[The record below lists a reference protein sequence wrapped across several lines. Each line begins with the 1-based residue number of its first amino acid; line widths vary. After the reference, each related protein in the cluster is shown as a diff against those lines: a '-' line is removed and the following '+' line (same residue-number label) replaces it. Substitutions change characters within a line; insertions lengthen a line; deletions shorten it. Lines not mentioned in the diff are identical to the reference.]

1 MQLQKQNGSTDIN
14 SPAPVFG
21 GINNNG
27 WEDAL
32 DKAWTI
38 IPKVLASIDAKNIT
52 KDTVEIMRE
61 KGNNIIDKEYS

>member
-1 MQLQKQNGSTDIN
+1 MEQQKLNGATDIN

-21 GINNNG
+21 GISNNG

-32 DKAWTI
+32 NKAWTI
-38 IPKVLASIDAKNIT
+38 IPKLLGSIDVKNIT
-52 KDTVEIMRE
+52 KDTVEVIRE

>member
-1 MQLQKQNGSTDIN
+1 M
-14 SPAPVFG
+14 FG

-38 IPKVLASIDAKNIT
+38 IPKVLGSIDAKNIT
-52 KDTVEIMRE
+52 KDTVEVMRE